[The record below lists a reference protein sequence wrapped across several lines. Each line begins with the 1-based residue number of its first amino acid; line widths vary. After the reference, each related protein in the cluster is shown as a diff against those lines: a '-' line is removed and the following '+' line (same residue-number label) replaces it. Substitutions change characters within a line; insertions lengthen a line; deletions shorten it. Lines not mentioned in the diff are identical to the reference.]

1 MTFEILTTTGCR
13 WSIRNIVAL
22 SEKGADFR
30 LVNVAEGDHKAGWY
44 HALTPFGKTP
54 ALRHRGAIIVE
65 SRLIN
70 EYVDESTPGR
80 RLLPA
85 DPLKRAWARIWNSY
99 CDEELMKHV
108 QLAVASGQSVREKAL
123 ADLDT
128 GLERLE
134 RYVFVHAEQ
143 GIFWGGARI
152 SLTDICYW
160 TLFDTLERM
169 GGFLSPRRLLDS
181 RPTLC
186 RWSEEVRAYP
196 GFHQAASQLDV
207 LDS

>member
-134 RYVFVHAEQ
+134 RMSSFTRNRVFS
-143 GIFWGGARI
+143 GAARGYLSPTSVI
-152 SLTDICYW
+152 GRYST
-160 TLFDTLERM
+160 RSSVM